1 MPLRFLELGEQFRQ
15 FSSTRYPPFKNGQ
28 YMEEYFYNHAV
39 INRDNIETQYVYIPV
54 FWTNLQVNA
63 GFLQNKQKYEKVI
76 NNAINKMP
84 SDTKYFTIVQHD
96 DGIGLRLNTNN
107 ILIFGGC
114 TGHVP
119 LPLIYQDVTNRLET
133 AAADAMVV
141 NQKKEYLASFVGTIT
156 HQIRQQLCAN
166 ISETDG
172 VFIQSQNNWSSA
184 VPHDLANVFIEKTL
198 LSKFCLAPRG
208 YGRSSFRF
216 FEAILLNTIPV
227 YFWSDIEWL
236 PYKDIIDYTKFAIS
250 INQKDVHN
258 TMAILKSISHEKY
271 LNMLEELKK
280 NKNICSLDFMC
291 NYVIY
296 KIKQG

>member
-1 MPLRFLELGEQFRQ
+1 
-15 FSSTRYPPFKNGQ
+15 
-28 YMEEYFYNHAV
+28 
-39 INRDNIETQYVYIPV
+39 
-54 FWTNLQVNA
+54 
-63 GFLQNKQKYEKVI
+63 
-76 NNAINKMP
+76 
-84 SDTKYFTIVQHD
+84 
-96 DGIGLRLNTNN
+96 
-107 ILIFGGC
+107 
-114 TGHVP
+114 
-119 LPLIYQDVTNRLET
+119 
-133 AAADAMVV
+133 MVV

-166 ISETDG
+166 ISEADG